1 MGLGTCLKPFLGT
14 RRRRLGPASVPACF
28 RPLSASQLG
37 GPLPLLS
44 LSPAWDL
51 PGTALLPG
59 LQCMPL
65 LASGHFQPADLVAS
79 CPAAPA
85 LPLQGPL
92 LALAAPLNP
101 GDFWVFALLLHSCLG
116 RSCTHTLF
124 AASLHIHTLC
134 QVTAVSSP
142 SDLGRSWYLCGPTEW
157 G

>member
-1 MGLGTCLKPFLGT
+1 MHDTGCLGLVHWDDPEGWNGALDLWDSSALEGSFMGLGTCLKPFLGT
-14 RRRRLGPASVPACF
+14 RRRRLCPASVPACF

-37 GPLPLLS
+37 GPLPLSS

-101 GDFWVFALLLHSCLG
+101 GDF
-116 RSCTHTLF
+116 
-124 AASLHIHTLC
+124 
-134 QVTAVSSP
+134 
-142 SDLGRSWYLCGPTEW
+142 
-157 G
+157 